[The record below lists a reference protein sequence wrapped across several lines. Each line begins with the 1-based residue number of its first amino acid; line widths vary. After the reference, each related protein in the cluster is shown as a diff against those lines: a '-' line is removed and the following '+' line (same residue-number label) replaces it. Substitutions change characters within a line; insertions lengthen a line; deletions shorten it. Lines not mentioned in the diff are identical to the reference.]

1 MNTWNEY
8 GKWVT
13 KGDNEALAEA
23 RQQLIAS
30 CKAHG
35 LIIIKDLPNEVEGNK
50 ERPVVAIKDRG
61 VNMTKDYKKLKAYL
75 VQELKDVKA
84 KLKRMKIK
92 DAVSDWHTCKED
104 AKRLFK
110 MGFTIAEALDS
121 INRKWYGIMSPSDQ
135 KAVVLSVAKD
145 MGIKDTALP
154 KFEESK
160 HKRDKDGKFSSTGG
174 GGKNTEESDTGKKSV
189 LEMSKSRN
197 KAEKKKIAKA
207 YWKYFLNGVDDLVDF
222 AEGDE
227 ELSYY
232 AEDGDIDGMASVL
245 GNSEGGIEAA
255 LEAIKEYDEDEIKK
269 LEKVLNEDTAIKD
282 YKIELMING
291 KKIGIV
297 NASSPSEAVNRYER
311 EHPELKGKVDGILV
325 VDAVYKILKDSIS
338 YDKAEAE
345 RLFGLGYS
353 AREVAMKNKEYQLSD
368 NHSEQMDLIKRLE
381 NHRKEFFK
389 EMMAKKRAGRI

>member
-13 KGDNEALAEA
+13 KGDNKALAEA

-35 LIIIKDLPNEVEGNK
+35 LIIVKDLPNEIKGNK

-61 VNMTKDYKKLKAYL
+61 INMTNDYKKIKAYL

-84 KLKRMKIK
+84 KLKRMKMK
-92 DAVSDWHTCKED
+92 DAVSDWYACKED

-135 KAVVLSVAKD
+135 KAVVLSAAKD
-145 MGIKDTALP
+145 MGINDAINVAKTTADS
-154 KFEESK
+154 F
-160 HKRDKDGKFSSTGG
+160 DG
-174 GGKNTEESDTGKKSV
+174 
-189 LEMSKSRN
+189 L
-197 KAEKKKIAKA
+197 
-207 YWKYFLNGVDDLVDF
+207 
-222 AEGDE
+222 
-227 ELSYY
+227 
-232 AEDGDIDGMASVL
+232 
-245 GNSEGGIEAA
+245 
-255 LEAIKEYDEDEIKK
+255 YDSAFEDEIKK
-269 LEKVLNEDTAIKD
+269 LEKALNEDSAIKD

-353 AREVAMKNKEYQLSD
+353 AREVAMKIKEYQLSD
-368 NHSEQMDLIKRLE
+368 NHSEQIDLIKRLE
-381 NHRKEFFK
+381 NHRNEFFK